1 MMMVAVECIMCPIVL
16 VFSNVNFILYMNNIS
31 HNLKPI
37 Y

>member
-1 MMMVAVECIMCPIVL
+1 MMMVAVEWPIVL
-16 VFSNVNFILYMNNIS
+16 VFSNVNFILYMDNIS